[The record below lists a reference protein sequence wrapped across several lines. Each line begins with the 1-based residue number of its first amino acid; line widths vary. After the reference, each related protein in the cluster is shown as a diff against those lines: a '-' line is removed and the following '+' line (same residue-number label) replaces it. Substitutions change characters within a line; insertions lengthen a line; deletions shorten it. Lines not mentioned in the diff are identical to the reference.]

1 MDHGDRF
8 AAEVERLAAGR
19 TLTEVDRSAVEAVAG
34 LTMRVA
40 EARRVLDAEGITV
53 EVRGELKE
61 HPAVGVEKKC
71 SQEIRGGLSS
81 ARICLGSR
89 RCRLRRVGSLSRGSC
104 SRPGGRWSVWRFL
117 GCRSLDCRPSLMGMP
132 PVVML
137 RWRSPGFV
145 G

>member
-71 SQEIRGGLSS
+71 SQEIRGWVEQRPDLFGQQKVS
-81 ARICLGSR
+81 APARRKFEPRI
-89 RCRLRRVGSLSRGSC
+89 V
-104 SRPGGRWSVWRFL
+104 
-117 GCRSLDCRPSLMGMP
+117 
-132 PVVML
+132 
-137 RWRSPGFV
+137 
-145 G
+145 

>member
-19 TLTEVDRSAVEAVAG
+19 PLTEADKSAVEAVAG

-40 EARRVLDAEGITV
+40 EARRVLDAEGITI

-71 SQEIRGGLSS
+71 SQEIRGWVEQRPDLFGQQKVS
-81 ARICLGSR
+81 APAR
-89 RCRLRRVGSLSRGSC
+89 RKFEPKIV
-104 SRPGGRWSVWRFL
+104 
-117 GCRSLDCRPSLMGMP
+117 
-132 PVVML
+132 
-137 RWRSPGFV
+137 
-145 G
+145 